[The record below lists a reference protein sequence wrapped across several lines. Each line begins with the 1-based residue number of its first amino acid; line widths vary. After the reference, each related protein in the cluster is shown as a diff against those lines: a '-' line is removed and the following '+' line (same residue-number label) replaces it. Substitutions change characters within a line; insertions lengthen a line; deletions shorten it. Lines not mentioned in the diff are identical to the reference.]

1 MSFFKSLFSTKILYK
16 LLLESSLC
24 IRFEKYE
31 SMKIVQNIKLNPI
44 PQLHKSPVLDESLS
58 SPIKTK
64 KLGPR
69 FFTCFFFI
77 DPTWTQV

>member
-44 PQLHKSPVLDESLS
+44 PQLQKSPVLDESLS
-58 SPIKTK
+58 SPIKK